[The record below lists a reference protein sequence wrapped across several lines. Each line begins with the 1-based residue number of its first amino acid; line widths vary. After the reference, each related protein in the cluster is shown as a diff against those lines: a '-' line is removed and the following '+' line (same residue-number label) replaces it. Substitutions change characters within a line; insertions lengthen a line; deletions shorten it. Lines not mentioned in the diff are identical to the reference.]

1 MPSKTLLAQR
11 LRAARQAIHPE
22 VTQRQVA
29 ARLKLSPSA
38 INLWEA
44 GKTQPKAEHLAELSR
59 WYSVSTDWL
68 LGVEDERR
76 VSTRVKPPI
85 YTVPVVSPASLVK
98 WHWDSTLELL
108 QTAVA
113 YPAGTAAG
121 MLVAS
126 DALASE
132 CPHGAYA
139 VISKVH
145 NCRIGQVVLASVG
158 RASEPV
164 LRRYIREAT
173 SELLIA
179 DDTRF
184 PTYRLDDG
192 VRILGRVT
200 EVTIRKVIA

>member
-1 MPSKTLLAQR
+1 MPSKTVLSQR

-38 INLWEA
+38 VNLWEA

-68 LGVEDERR
+68 LGVESERR
-76 VSTRVKPPI
+76 LATKARPPLH
-85 YTVPVVSPASLVK
+85 TVPVVSPSALVK
-98 WHWDSTLELL
+98 WHWDSVIELL

-121 MLVAS
+121 MLVAT
-126 DALASE
+126 DALASD

-139 VISKVH
+139 VISKAH

-164 LRRYIREAT
+164 LRRYIREAA

-184 PTYRLDDG
+184 PTFRLDDG

-200 EVTIRKVIA
+200 EVTVRKVLA